1 MTLPAAKDLL
11 PILPELTL
19 VLGGLTI
26 LTAAIVAQHTR
37 RLSTLLALG
46 TLAIALLF
54 TLFTADSARFASF
67 GGMLLSDGLTD
78 AARLVILLAAGA
90 AAIVCLLHAL
100 PRTPSSAGSDGPAR
114 TNPPEYF
121 LLLLGASTG
130 LCLLASTTNLLV
142 IFLAMELASLP
153 SYVLAGWRKDTRHAA
168 EASLKYVLL
177 GSVAAAMFAFGA
189 SILFACYNTL
199 DVAAIAASTTAAPL
213 ALASLGVWA
222 IALGIAFKIAAVPMH
237 FWCPDV
243 FQGATA
249 DIGLFLSVA
258 SKAAA
263 LILAARLVILSVPAL
278 PAGQIADTANLLLA
292 AVAIATMTLA
302 NLAALSA
309 TSLKRL
315 AGWSSIAHAGYML
328 SLLVLTSHAPDL
340 RSTLVAYL
348 VVYLIMN
355 TGFFAAIAAIEA
367 FEQSDRLEK
376 LHRLAR
382 THPVL
387 SASLA
392 VCIISLIGL
401 PPTAGFTA
409 KLLVLLALPSAG
421 WLGWTLAVAL
431 VINTVLSLAYYL
443 PILRRIYLPPAVHDS
458 SQTDTGQ
465 TDTGAEPS
473 LALASA
479 ARPSIFLC
487 LICAILL
494 ILTFLFQ
501 GLLLP
506 WLPL

>member
-19 VLGGLTI
+19 VLGGLII
-26 LTAAIVAQHTR
+26 LTAAIAAERTR
-37 RLSTLLALG
+37 RLSTLLSLG
-46 TLAIALLF
+46 TLAAALLL
-54 TLFTADSARFASF
+54 TLFLPDSARLHSF
-67 GGMLLSDGLTD
+67 GGMLLADGLTTT
-78 AARLVILLAAGA
+78 ARIIILLAASA
-90 AAIVCLLHAL
+90 ASIVCLLHAL
-100 PRTPSSAGSDGPAR
+100 PRTPPKAPLSQSAR

-177 GSVAAAMFAFGA
+177 GSVAAALFAFGA

-199 DVAAIAASTTAAPL
+199 DVAAIAASTTNAPL
-213 ALASLGVWA
+213 PLVTLGVWA

-263 LILAARLVILSVPAL
+263 LILAARLVILAVPAL
-278 PAGQIADTANLLLA
+278 PAGQIASAANLLLA
-292 AVAIATMTLA
+292 LVALATMTLA

-328 SLLVLTSHAPDL
+328 SLLILTAHAPDL
-340 RSTLVAYL
+340 RTSLAAYL
-348 VVYLIMN
+348 AVYLIMN

-367 FEQSDRLEK
+367 FEQSDRLDK

-387 SASLA
+387 SASLS
-392 VCIISLIGL
+392 VCVISLIGL

-409 KLLVLLALPSAG
+409 KLLILLALPSAG
-421 WLGWTLAVAL
+421 PLGWVLAAAL

-443 PILRRIYLPPAVHDS
+443 PILRRIYLPNTPQESGHDPS
-458 SQTDTGQ
+458 Q

-487 LICAILL
+487 LICATLL
-494 ILTFLFQ
+494 ILMFLFQ
-501 GLLLP
+501 GMLLP